1 MMVSCG
7 FDGGARDAYSVC
19 NTEVARMPTTIR
31 LDEDTLARLDAVAA
45 SSSSTRSA
53 VIKDAVEQYLEYD
66 AWFRQQVAVG
76 QQASRNGDVV
86 AHDEAK
92 ARIRALGVHVD

>member
-1 MMVSCG
+1 
-7 FDGGARDAYSVC
+7 
-19 NTEVARMPTTIR
+19 MPTTIR
-31 LDEDTLARLDAVAA
+31 LDDDTLARLDAVAA